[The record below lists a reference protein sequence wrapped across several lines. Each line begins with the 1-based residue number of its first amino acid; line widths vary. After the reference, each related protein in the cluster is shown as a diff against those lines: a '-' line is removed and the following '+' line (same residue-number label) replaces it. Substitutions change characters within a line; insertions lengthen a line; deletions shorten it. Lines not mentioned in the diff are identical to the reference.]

1 MRLKERIGYQEIL
14 RAAEVEKAFASFLID
29 IGFIAGAPQSFSEQ
43 PESSANALRKVE
55 YWLIGRR
62 E

>member
-29 IGFIAGAPQSFSEQ
+29 IGFIAGAP
-43 PESSANALRKVE
+43 
-55 YWLIGRR
+55 
-62 E
+62 